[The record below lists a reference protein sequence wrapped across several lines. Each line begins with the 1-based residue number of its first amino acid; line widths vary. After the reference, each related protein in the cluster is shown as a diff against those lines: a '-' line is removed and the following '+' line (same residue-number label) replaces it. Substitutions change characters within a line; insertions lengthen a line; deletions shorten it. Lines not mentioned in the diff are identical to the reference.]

1 MEAIRRIQVVENGEV
16 RLRLPEQFWGQEV
29 EIIVLSA
36 SREGAQ
42 RVEVEARRSLRGC
55 LKQYA
60 KAELMSQEE
69 LAWQTVAS
77 EKHEPR

>member
-1 MEAIRRIQVVENGEV
+1 MMEAIRKIQTVENGEIH
-16 RLRLPEQFWGQEV
+16 LRLPEQFWGREV

-36 SREGAQ
+36 PQEGSQ
-42 RVEVEARRSLRGC
+42 RVATRRSLRGC

-60 KAELMSQEE
+60 KPELMTQEQH
-69 LAWQTVAS
+69 AWQTAAS